1 MSTGSEA
8 FSLLIRLDANKFVLL
23 SFFTI
28 IETIYPKI
36 GAKSLYKNAKSPLPV
51 KVRYSKTPLLQL
63 PNL

>member
-8 FSLLIRLDANKFVLL
+8 FSLLICLDANKFVLL

-28 IETIYPKI
+28 IDTIYPKI
-36 GAKSLYKNAKSPLPV
+36 GAKSLYKNAKSPLLV

>member
-8 FSLLIRLDANKFVLL
+8 FSLLICLDANKFVLL

-28 IETIYPKI
+28 I
-36 GAKSLYKNAKSPLPV
+36 AKSLYKNAKSPLPV